1 MPDIETASPAPGQVA
16 DVPAPSS
23 EEFGGDTAATPEA
36 ETNGQANGNQKPQ
49 SAAQKQKRE
58 SQFQRVKR
66 QKAEY
71 QKRESEFQAQ
81 QAALARERAEFE
93 ESKKPKDECTLA
105 DLKKFRPIWEEEG
118 RFDVVE
124 RADKEI
130 ARLEKL
136 EADKVAASKQTIE
149 LPRYGTKEHRARWEA
164 NELAIRKEN
173 PDFMKADTRLDSMVR
188 RIMQS
193 PYGETAR
200 DHPDGIWAV
209 YSEAQKELLK
219 EDNQSL
225 GGKVQQLETEI
236 KRLTGLSSIGG
247 GAPGRVGTARVESLA
262 DFSKLSSADM
272 LKHLRSRRGSGGM
285 PWL

>member
-1 MPDIETASPAPGQVA
+1 MPDTETASPAPGQVA

-23 EEFGGDTAATPEA
+23 EEFSGDVSTPEA
-36 ETNGQANGNQKPQ
+36 ETNGHTNGNQKPE
-49 SAAQKQKRE
+49 SAGQKQKRE
-58 SQFQRVKR
+58 SQFQRVRR

-71 QKRESEFQAQ
+71 QRREAEFQAQ
-81 QAALARERAEFE
+81 QAAFAKERAEFE
-93 ESKKPKDECTLA
+93 ESKKPKDEYTVA

-124 RADKEI
+124 KADKEI

-209 YSEAQKELLK
+209 YSEAQKEILK
-219 EDNQSL
+219 EDNQL
-225 GGKVQQLETEI
+225 LQGKVQQLETEL

-247 GAPGRVGTARVESLA
+247 GVPGRVGSGNRIETLS
-262 DFSKLSSADM
+262 DFKKLSSADM
-272 LKHLRSRRGSGGM
+272 RKYLLSSKGGR
-285 PWL
+285 PLI

>member
-1 MPDIETASPAPGQVA
+1 MPDTETASLAPGQVA

-23 EEFGGDTAATPEA
+23 SEFGGDVHTPEA
-36 ETNGQANGNQKPQ
+36 ETNGQASGDQQKPE

-71 QKRESEFQAQ
+71 QRREAEFQAQ
-81 QAALARERAEFE
+81 QAAFAKERAEFE
-93 ESKKPKDECTLA
+93 ESKKPKDQYTLE
-105 DLKKFRPIWEEEG
+105 DLKKYRDDWAQEAEWDDAKKVLV
-118 RFDVVE
+118 RK
-124 RADKEI
+124 ADQEI

-136 EADKVAASKQTIE
+136 EADKVAASKKTID

-164 NELAIRKEN
+164 NERAIRQEN
-173 PDFMKADTRLDSMVR
+173 PDFMKSGSRIDSMVR

-225 GGKVQQLETEI
+225 QGKVQQLENEL
-236 KRLTGLSSIGG
+236 KRLTGLTSIGG
-247 GAPGRVGTARVESLA
+247 GTPGRIGSGNRVESIS
-262 DFSKLSSADM
+262 DFKKLSSADM
-272 LKHLRSRRGSGGM
+272 RKHLLSLGR
-285 PWL
+285 